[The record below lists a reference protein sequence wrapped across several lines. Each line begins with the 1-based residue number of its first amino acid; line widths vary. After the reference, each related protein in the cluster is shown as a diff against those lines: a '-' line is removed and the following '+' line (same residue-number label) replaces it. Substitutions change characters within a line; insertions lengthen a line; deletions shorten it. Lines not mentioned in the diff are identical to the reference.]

1 MPGNKAVAYREP
13 GVVEVVDIDYPT
25 FELRDGPGVN
35 PANVGRKV
43 PHGVILRTV
52 STNICGSDQHM
63 VRGRT
68 TAPPGLILG
77 HEITGEIVEKGP
89 DVEFLDVGD
98 LVSVPFNIA
107 CGRCRNCKERKTGIC
122 LNVNPDRPGS
132 AYGYVDMG
140 GWVGGQAEYV
150 LVPYA
155 DFNALKFPD
164 KDQALE
170 KILDLTMLS
179 DIFPTGFH
187 GCVSAGVGVGST
199 VYIAG
204 AGPVGLAAAAS
215 AHLLGAAVV
224 VVGDLNKER
233 LEQAR
238 SFGCETVDVA
248 AGPVGDQIEQLLG
261 EPVVDCGVDAV
272 GFEARGHGSDSST
285 EHPAAVLNNLMEVT
299 RAGGSLGIP
308 GLYVTGDPGAS
319 TEAAKVGSLSLRLGL
334 GWAKSHAFTTGQCP
348 VMKYNRGLMQAIL
361 HDKVQIAK
369 AVNAQAISLTDAP
382 TGYHEFD
389 EGAATKFVLNPND
402 YIKAA

>member
-98 LVSVPFNIA
+98 IVSVPFNIA

-170 KILDLTMLS
+170 KIMDLTMLS

-199 VYIAG
+199 VYVAG

-215 AHLLGAAVV
+215 AHLLGAAAVI
-224 VVGDLNKER
+224 VGDLNKER

-238 SFGCETVDVA
+238 SFGCEAIDVA
-248 AGPVGDQIEQLLG
+248 AGPIGDQIAEILG
-261 EPVVDCGVDAV
+261 VPEVDCGVDAV
-272 GFEARGHGSDSST
+272 GFEARGHGADSSN
-285 EHPAAVLNNLMEVT
+285 EQPAAVLNALMEVT
-299 RAGGSLGIP
+299 RAGGALGIP
-308 GLYVTGDPGAS
+308 GLYVTGDPGAA

-348 VMKYNRGLMQAIL
+348 VMKYHRGLMQAIL
-361 HDKVQIAK
+361 HDKVHIAD
-369 AVNAQAISLTDAP
+369 AVNAQAIPLTEAP
-382 TGYHEFD
+382 TGYHAFD
-389 EGAATKFVLNPND
+389 EGAAKKFVLNPNN